1 MRIKG
6 LDKLFRDIDRFERD
20 AELITKRTI
29 EEIVDMMIT
38 DAKAKAPRD
47 LGRLID
53 SIDRENKDNGWT
65 IVFFV
70 GEVYGAFQEFGT
82 LGRVNVPTELASVAS
97 EFKGYKSGDFSEF
110 LKSIEEWCGRKGIDS
125 SAAYPIAVSILRKG
139 LDPQPY
145 FYPAYVANK
154 DKIIPLLESKFSKW
168 LTQINR

>member
-1 MRIKG
+1 MQIKG
-6 LDKLFRDIDRFERD
+6 LNQLMRELDRFEKD
-20 AELITKRTI
+20 TELITKRTI
-29 EEIVDMMIT
+29 EEVVDMMIR

-82 LGRVNVPTELASVAS
+82 LGRVQVPTELVDVAS
-97 EFKGYKSGDFSEF
+97 EFKGYKSGDFDEF
-110 LKSIEEWCGRKGIDS
+110 LKSIKEWCSRKGIDEKAS
-125 SAAYPIAVSILRKG
+125 YPIAVSILRKG

-145 FYPAYVANK
+145 FYPAYVNNK
-154 DKIIPLLESKFSKW
+154 DKIIPLIEQKVTQW
-168 LTQINR
+168 LTRINR